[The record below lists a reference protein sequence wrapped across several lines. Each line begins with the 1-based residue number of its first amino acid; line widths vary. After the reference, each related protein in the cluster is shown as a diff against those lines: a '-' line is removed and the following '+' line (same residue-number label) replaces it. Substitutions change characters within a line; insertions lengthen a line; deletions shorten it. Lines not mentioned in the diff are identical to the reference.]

1 MGEVRVGVFENIVLS
16 LRPHARCIHV
26 CSYTYME
33 NILWILQKKKSN
45 YNLKIFIYEEYIV
58 YKLVYNEIHITKVG
72 HAAINICE
80 ENK

>member
-1 MGEVRVGVFENIVLS
+1 MHTRMFIYVYGKYS
-16 LRPHARCIHV
+16 LDF
-26 CSYTYME
+26 T
-33 NILWILQKKKSN
+33 KKKSN